1 MNTLV
6 DKAKKAIYRD
16 GHILI
21 EMDSGVEVRFPVE
34 RNPRLARGTPSQ
46 LNNIEL
52 SPFGLHW
59 PDLDEDLSFRGLLTG
74 DYGQHQR
81 TYPSDQLT

>member
-1 MNTLV
+1 MNTLI
-6 DKAKKAIYRD
+6 DTAKQAIYRD

-21 EMDSGVEVRFPVE
+21 EMDSGVELRFPVQ
-34 RNPRLARGTPSQ
+34 RSPRLAQGTASQ

-59 PDLDEDLSFRGLLTG
+59 PNLDEDLSFRGIQTG

-81 TYPSDQLT
+81 KSPSSAST